1 MPASKAYHHLNA
13 LNGDFMSTAAS
24 ILIVDDNPN
33 NLHALSA
40 ILQTAGYRVRPALS
54 GEQALRAV
62 QSSVPDLILL
72 DVRMPGM
79 DGYETCRRLKQIS
92 EAGELPVIF
101 ISALTEIE
109 EKLAAFQSG
118 GVDYITKPFQPE
130 EVLARVRTQIEL
142 AEARENLAVTNARL
156 VALMGQLVQSEKHKS
171 LSGLARGVAHELNTP
186 IGNAIL
192 GASAIDEMVEALGR
206 EMGGKAEFAGW
217 LAQCRGGIQLIMR
230 NLHRAGKML
239 DSLSEVTVDA
249 VTERRRLV
257 HLNEAVEK
265 LVTVMAARRTQPLPV
280 VIDIDPALAVVT
292 YPGHLEQIM
301 ENIIDN
307 AMLHGRAEAP
317 GHAVHISAR
326 RQEEGVAI
334 TVTDHGK
341 GIAEQDLP
349 FIFDPFFTTR
359 ADQGA
364 KGLGL
369 YIAHNLATD
378 LLGGSL
384 SVASTSQQ
392 GTAFRLCLPA
402 HAV

>member
-1 MPASKAYHHLNA
+1 
-13 LNGDFMSTAAS
+13 MSTAAG

-54 GEQALRAV
+54 GDQALRAV

-72 DVRMPGM
+72 DVRMPVM
-79 DGYETCRRLKQIS
+79 DGYETCRRLKQIN
-92 EAGELPVIF
+92 EACDVPVIF

-109 EKLAAFQSG
+109 EKLAAFQCG
-118 GVDYITKPFQPE
+118 GVDYITKPFQAE
-130 EVLARVRTQIEL
+130 EVLARVRTQIDL
-142 AEARENLAVTNARL
+142 AQTRENLAVTNARL

-192 GASAIDEMVEALGR
+192 GASAVEEMVEALGR
-206 EMGGKAEFAGW
+206 EMSGKHGEAG
-217 LAQCRGGIQLIMR
+217 LTGLLGQCRGGIQLIMR
-230 NLHRAGKML
+230 NLQRAGKML
-239 DSLSEVTVDA
+239 DSLSEVTVDG

-257 HLNEAVEK
+257 HLSEAVGN
-265 LVTVMAARRTQPLPV
+265 LITVMAARRTQPLPV
-280 VIDIDPALAVVT
+280 AIDIDPALAVVT

-307 AMLHGRAEAP
+307 AMLHGKAESSDGP
-317 GHAVHISAR
+317 VQISAR
-326 RQEEGVAI
+326 RQEDGVTI
-334 TVTDHGK
+334 TVADYGK

-349 FIFDPFFTTR
+349 LIFDPFFTTR

-369 YIAHNLATD
+369 YIARNLAAD

-384 SVASTSQQ
+384 GVASTSAK
-392 GTAFRLCLPA
+392 GTAFRLFLPA
-402 HAV
+402 QPA